1 MLDCRELLKEL
12 FREARFFDSRD
23 LLVNPE
29 RNPNKTILL
38 SEEQNKL
45 PFEGK
50 VKNIIR
56 ESKAIKKESGNDA
69 LCITHDLIQIEGQA
83 QFPLFLESC
92 DFKLNKLNNE
102 VELLRSRELILNP
115 YLSVYLE
122 NLELKLGK
130 GLEAS
135 LFETNIEI
143 EFQDEIRAE
152 LQLLGIEIEREVSY
166 LGNFHP
172 HRFSHLKDLN
182 KLIQGDHFSNALL
195 QLSGDD
201 YSENNAL
208 NLSKSFLFPSD
219 TDQRKAIE
227 LSEKHNLALL
237 GPPGTGKSQYLTNL
251 LAKLVFSEQST
262 LVISEKRTALEV
274 IQKRLKERNLDYLSS
289 IQTTQ
294 SSSSEFVFQ
303 LKENWKKLEA
313 ERNPKTTKSSR
324 FESLSANL
332 QFYLDVLNQ
341 PETIGGLSLN
351 DFLKLCSNPE
361 EKGSFFLNPPAVQE
375 FIDQTQSIELFYQ
388 NKKSNLLSNL
398 QEQVI
403 QNETSTAI
411 LDVLV
416 NLQTTI
422 TAIQAQFGANSHSDI
437 DVLVQRAAWAQVAQS
452 EYYRKHRE
460 LFNPDSKK
468 QKQILQS
475 IKKWRK
481 IDSELSSIETQKHW
495 KRELHSEELKALQA
509 SLFGKSG
516 LFNSQKRGWKKCSN
530 APFESAHA
538 LIADQLKTI
547 ELESKKSS
555 LTAQIQA
562 EGLDTVGAELILFE
576 QWIKRFNT
584 DEWRE
589 IQTLSTKIIEHQANV
604 HDDLHRAQQQLKS
617 YFKSTSLD
625 LILEQIESIL
635 QSKTEFIALCELT
648 KHWSKELLYLVLANS
663 TFDELKNSIYHSHWL
678 LFSELFPGMAHFNSS
693 MLRDKLIELQ
703 KESEIEQELFAE
715 NIHTKQQAKF
725 QHFETLLR
733 TPANKLSNEEK
744 ELKVNL
750 RKGKSLL
757 SKEFAKK
764 TRHIPLHALYNSEA
778 RLWIQVLVPIMLCN
792 TEQVARA
799 FPLEV
804 DLFDVGIFDEASQVP
819 LFTAVGAA
827 QRCKKLVVAGDDQ
840 QMRPSRPFGSGKDE
854 VVDLLSQALMYFK
867 SSTLK
872 HHYRSEHEDLIAFS
886 NRHFYKNELIAYP
899 SFPREKQVI
908 QFIPCA
914 GEYHDRKNEK
924 EAKAI
929 AKTIASLLSEK
940 ANFGVVAFSE
950 EQISLIWNTLSPALA
965 EKLQDAIDED
975 LAFVKAVDKVQGD
988 ECDHLLISFTFGF
1001 NKNGQ
1006 FKYTFGPMSTAH
1018 GTNRLN
1024 VLLTRAR
1031 KSIQF
1036 YASVSYADFRVTPN
1050 ASVDLIRKYFAFMES
1065 EREESSIR
1073 FPYELQPRVDNNKL
1087 TFEHIGSSIQN
1098 AQELATLFNV
1108 LENRGWEVHFA

>member
-38 SEEQNKL
+38 SDEQNKL

-50 VKNIIR
+50 LKNIIR
-56 ESKAIKKESGNDA
+56 ECKAIKKESGNDA
-69 LCITHDLIQIEGQA
+69 LCITHDLIRIEGSA
-83 QFPLFLESC
+83 HFPLFLESC
-92 DFKLNKLNNE
+92 DFTLNKVSNE
-102 VELLRSRELILNP
+102 VELLRSHELILNP
-115 YLSVYLE
+115 YLSVFLE
-122 NLELKLGK
+122 NLEIELEKN
-130 GLEAS
+130 LEAS
-135 LFETNIEI
+135 LFETNIEPDV
-143 EFQDEIRAE
+143 QAEIRAE
-152 LQLLGIEIEREVSY
+152 LQQLQIEVERGISC

-172 HRFSHLKDLN
+172 HRFSHLKDLDL
-182 KLIQGDHFSNALL
+182 LIRGEQFSNALL

-201 YSENNAL
+201 YIENQAL
-208 NLSKSFLFPSD
+208 NLSKSVLFPID
-219 TDQRKAIE
+219 TDQRDAIE
-227 LSEKHNLALL
+227 LSEKYNLALL

-294 SSSSEFVFQ
+294 SSSSDFVFQ

-313 ERNPKTTKSSR
+313 ESNPKTTKSSR
-324 FESLSANL
+324 FEMLNANL

-351 DFLKLCSNPE
+351 DFLVQCPNPE
-361 EKGSFFLNPPAVQE
+361 ETGRFFLNPPRVSELKEHAH
-375 FIDQTQSIELFYQ
+375 SIEQFYEQKGIRFLSIIKEQILFT
-388 NKKSNLLSNL
+388 
-398 QEQVI
+398 
-403 QNETSTAI
+403 ETSTTILNVLADLQSAMALI
-411 LDVLV
+411 REQFQANSQADLDVL
-416 NLQTTI
+416 I
-422 TAIQAQFGANSHSDI
+422 
-437 DVLVQRAAWAQVAQS
+437 QRAAWAQVAQS

-468 QKQILQS
+468 QKQLLQH
-475 IKKWRK
+475 IKTWRK
-481 IDSELSSIETQKHW
+481 IESAMSALETQKHW

-509 SLFGKSG
+509 RFSGKGG
-516 LFNSQKRGWKKCSN
+516 LFSGQKKSWKKCSS
-530 APFESAHA
+530 APFESAQV
-538 LIADQLKTI
+538 LIDDQLRVI
-547 ELESKKSS
+547 ELENKKRSVV
-555 LTAQIQA
+555 AQIQA
-562 EGLDTVGAELILFE
+562 VGLEATETELILFE
-576 QWIKRFNT
+576 QWLKRFNT

-589 IQTLSTKIIEHQANV
+589 IQLLSTRIIENPTNIHE
-604 HDDLHRAQQQLKS
+604 DLNRTQLQLNR
-617 YFKSTSLD
+617 YFTTKSLD
-625 LILEQIESIL
+625 LITEQIDFIL
-635 QSKTEFIALCELT
+635 QSKMEFIAVCELT
-648 KHWSKELLYLVLANS
+648 KNWSTEMLHLVLASSNYN
-663 TFDELKNSIYHSHWL
+663 DLNRNLYHSHWL
-678 LFSELFPGMAHFNSS
+678 LFSERFPGMAHFKSS
-693 MLRDKLIELQ
+693 ILRDKLLELR
-703 KESEIEQELFAE
+703 EEAAIEQELFAE
-715 NIHTKQQAKF
+715 KIRTKQQAKF

-733 TPANKLSNEEK
+733 TPANKLSAEAK
-744 ELKVNL
+744 ELKTSL
-750 RKGKSLL
+750 RKGKSIL

-764 TRHIPLHALYNSEA
+764 TRHLPLHALYNSEA

-799 FPLEV
+799 FPLEM

-819 LFTAVGAA
+819 LYTAVGAA
-827 QRCKKLVVAGDDQ
+827 QRSKKLVVAGDDQ
-840 QMRPSRPFGSGKDE
+840 QMRPSRPFGSGKDDI
-854 VVDLLSQALMYFK
+854 VDLLSQALMYFK

-886 NRHFYKNELIAYP
+886 NRHFYKDELIAYP

-924 EAKAI
+924 EARAI
-929 AKTIASLLSEK
+929 AKTISHLLSEN

-950 EQISLIWNTLSPALA
+950 EQISLIWNTLSPSLA

-988 ECDHLLISFTFGF
+988 ECDHLIISFTFGY

-1006 FKYTFGPMSTAH
+1006 FKYTFGPMSTGH

-1036 YASVSYADFRVTPN
+1036 YASVSYSDFRVTPN
-1050 ASVDLIRKYFAFMES
+1050 TSVDLIRKYFAFLES
-1065 EREESSIR
+1065 EKEDASIR
-1073 FPYELQPRVDNNKL
+1073 FPYELRPRIDTNKL
-1087 TFEHIGSSIQN
+1087 TFESIGKSIQH

-1108 LENRGWEVHFA
+1108 LESRGWEVHFA